1 MARPHA
7 RNRGMVNGGLKAAA
21 RKEWE
26 GRRCNECKPYVIQI
40 RKVDVGESQ
49 VAVATRGR
57 IANAL
62 PQRALKEGKRD
73 PRDILRDVL
82 ADEREKTG
90 WKSGNERDRMNLA
103 LDAITEALGL
113 KETVAA

>member
-7 RNRGMVNGGLKAAA
+7 RNRGMVNGGLKSAA

-26 GRRCNECKPYVIQI
+26 GRRRNECKPYVIQI